1 MRTLLLASIRILS
14 WPFYLIPARVRLGL
28 IKGLMVLDSR
38 IGQPKDALQRQFQ
51 VLDMADKV
59 ISERAMAYG
68 DGVHPKHRLTRYHDF
83 FVDNIS
89 PKSRV
94 LDVGC
99 GYGALARSIAT
110 RVEGTHVTGIDSD
123 VPRLTQA
130 RKADN
135 PDNLEFVLG
144 DALHDLPSARWD
156 VMVLSN
162 VWEHIEHRVEFMRG
176 LLNKVQPEKVLIR
189 VPVFERSWHLPMR
202 KELGIGYFSDS
213 THFIEHTLAEF
224 ADETARAGLMV
235 KSQDIRWGEIWAV
248 CVPLNIPGNVPG
260 DVPSADA

>member
-1 MRTLLLASIRILS
+1 MRMRTLLLASIRILS
-14 WPFYLIPARVRLGL
+14 WPLYLIPERVRLGM

-38 IGQPKDALQRQFQ
+38 VGQPKDALRRQFQ
-51 VLDMADKV
+51 VFDMADKI
-59 ISERAMAYG
+59 ISERAMVYG
-68 DGVHPKHRLTRYHDF
+68 DGIHPKHRLTRYHDF
-83 FVDNIS
+83 FVENIA
-89 PKSRV
+89 PKSTV

-110 RVEGTHVTGIDSD
+110 RVEGAHVTGIDSD
-123 VPRLTQA
+123 TPRLTQA
-130 RKADN
+130 READN
-135 PDNLEFVLG
+135 PGNLEFVLG
-144 DALHDLPSARWD
+144 DALQDLPPAKWD

-176 LLNKVQPEKVLIR
+176 LLAKVQPKKVLIR

-202 KELGIGYFSDS
+202 KELGIGYFSDT

-224 ADETARAGLMV
+224 ADETARAGLKV
-235 KSQDIRWGEIWAV
+235 ESQDIRWGEIWAV
-248 CVPLNIPGNVPG
+248 CVPLNPSG